1 MRIYIEISKAAAD
14 KLVELA
20 RIERRSPR
28 QQAELLL
35 ERAIQSAS
43 TTREEESHREEL
55 VHADQG

>member
-1 MRIYIEISKAAAD
+1 MRIYIEIAKGAAE

-35 ERAIQSAS
+35 ERAIESTC
-43 TTREEESHREEL
+43 TTRKEESLHEEV
-55 VHADQG
+55 VHAGHD

>member
-35 ERAIQSAS
+35 ERAIESAG
-43 TTREEESHREEL
+43 TTREEGHREEL
-55 VHADQG
+55 VHAEQG

>member
-20 RIERRSPR
+20 RIERRYPR

-35 ERAIQSAS
+35 ERAIQSAG